1 MKTKKTLSQ
10 KILGKKAGVDL
21 SPGNYVMLK
30 VDVAL
35 GNDITAPIA
44 ITEFLQAGGR
54 RVFDPGQIVLVPD
67 HFVPNKDIQ
76 SAEQVNVLRKFA
88 LDFGIKNFFEVG
100 RMGIEHVL
108 LPEKGLVK
116 AGDLVVGADSHT
128 CTYGALGAF
137 ATGVG
142 SSDLA
147 GVFLTGQAWFKVPEA
162 IKVEVTGQFQPYV
175 SGKDL
180 ILKLIAMIGVEGAN
194 YKSLE
199 FSGPGIRNISMD
211 SRFTIANMAV
221 EAGAK
226 SGLFPV
232 DEKTMAY
239 EKAIGLRVEEMAADA
254 DAVYCREIKI
264 DLAGLQPQVAFPHLP
279 SNCHDIAEAEKQRI
293 QIDQVII
300 GSCTNGRLEDLRQ
313 AAAILKGRKIFP
325 GLRCIVIPGSQWVS
339 QQAIREGLFDIFLEA
354 ECAISTPTCGPCLG
368 GHMGILAAGER
379 AVATTNRNFVGRM
392 GHMKSEVYLAAPAVA
407 AATAVAGYIAGPAV
421 WEANHE

>member
-1 MKTKKTLSQ
+1 MKIKKTLSQ
-10 KILGKKAGVDL
+10 KILGEKAGYDL
-21 SPGNYVMLK
+21 YPGTYIMLK

-44 ITEFLQAGGR
+44 IAEFLQHGGK
-54 RVFDPGQIVLVPD
+54 RVFDPAQIVLVPD
-67 HFVPNKDIQ
+67 HFVPNKDIK
-76 SAEQVNVLRKFA
+76 SAEQVNLLRKFA
-88 LDFGIKNFFEVG
+88 KDQGIKKFFEVG

-116 AGDLVVGADSHT
+116 SSDLVVGADSHT

-147 GVFLTGQAWFKVPEA
+147 GVFLTGHAWFKVPEA
-162 IKVEVTGQFQPYV
+162 IKIEVVGQFRHYV

-180 ILKLIAMIGVEGAN
+180 ILKLISLIGVEGAN

-199 FSGPGIRNISMD
+199 FSGTGIRNISMD

-232 DEKTMAY
+232 DEVTMAY
-239 EKAIGLRVEEMAADA
+239 EKAVGLQVEKMAADG

-264 DLAGLQPQVAFPHLP
+264 NLAELEPQVAFPHLP
-279 SNCHDIAEAEKQRI
+279 SNCYDIAEAEKQRI
-293 QIDQVII
+293 HIDQVVI
-300 GSCTNGRLEDLRQ
+300 GSCTNGRLQDLRQ
-313 AAAILKGRKIFP
+313 AAQILKGRKVFP
-325 GLRCIVIPGSQWVS
+325 NLRCIVIPGSQLVC

-354 ECAISTPTCGPCLG
+354 ECAVSTPTCGPCLG
-368 GHMGILAAGER
+368 GHMGILAAGEK

-392 GHMKSEVYLAAPAVA
+392 C
-407 AATAVAGYIAGPAV
+407 I
-421 WEANHE
+421 

>member
-10 KILGKKAGVDL
+10 KILEKKAAGDL
-21 SPGNYVMLK
+21 NPGAYVMLK

-44 ITEFLQAGGR
+44 IAEFMQAGGR
-54 RVFDPGQIVLVPD
+54 RVFDPTQIVLVPD

-76 SAEQVNVLRKFA
+76 SAEQVNVLRKFSR
-88 LDFGIKNFFEVG
+88 DQGIENFFELG

-116 AGDLVVGADSHT
+116 SGDLVVGADSHT

-147 GVFLTGQAWFKVPEA
+147 GVFLTGRAWFKVPEA
-162 IKVEVTGQFQPYV
+162 IKIEVTGQFQPYV

-232 DEKTMAY
+232 DDVTVAY
-239 EKAIGLRVEEMAADA
+239 EKSVGLQVEKMAADA
-254 DAVYCREIKI
+254 DAEYCREIKI
-264 DLAGLQPQVAFPHLP
+264 ELGNLEAQVAFPHLP
-279 SNCHDIAEAEKQRI
+279 SNCHNIAEAEKQKI
-293 QIDQVII
+293 PVDQVII

-313 AAAILKGRKIFP
+313 AAAILKGRKVFAN
-325 GLRCIVIPGSQWVS
+325 LRCIVIPGSQWVY
-339 QQAIREGLFDIFLEA
+339 QQAVREGLFDIFLQA

-368 GHMGILAAGER
+368 GHMGILAAGEK

-392 GHMKSEVYLAAPAVA
+392 GHMKSDVYLASPAVA

-421 WEANHE
+421 WEADYE